1 MYISSNL
8 ASHFKAVFTG
18 GNWTTTNLKETL
30 SDVSFQQANVKLQG
44 LNSIV
49 ALVYHINYFVDALEQ
64 VLEGKQLEAHD
75 KFSFDHPLISS
86 QEEWKFFVQEVL
98 SKAEKVASLISALP
112 DERLSEHFFIEKYGS
127 YYRNLTGVI
136 EHTHYHLGQIVIIKK
151 LITSNHI

>member
-1 MYISSNL
+1 
-8 ASHFKAVFTG
+8 
-18 GNWTTTNLKETL
+18 
-30 SDVSFQQANVKLQG
+30 
-44 LNSIV
+44 
-49 ALVYHINYFVDALEQ
+49 